1 MDAVTLKDL
10 MDPKRQDLQARYT
23 NAQFAVDLGYRLA
36 KEVFY
41 PESKLVPNPKFVE
54 GTLTD
59 QAQQIWVDPTP
70 EEKIASYLACARA
83 LKVEIEKDLN
93 DTLKVL
99 EVKEDG
105 AKTDATKLS

>member
-1 MDAVTLKDL
+1 MSELSLKDL
-10 MDPKRQDLQARYT
+10 MDPKRQELQARYT

-41 PESKLVPNPKFVE
+41 PDIMETLVSAEGAEPKYKYE
-54 GTLTD
+54 
-59 QAQQIWVDPTP
+59 DPTAD
-70 EEKIASYLACARA
+70 EKLASYIRCARV

-99 EVKEDG
+99 EVVEDG
-105 AKTDATKLS
+105 AKTDAAKLS